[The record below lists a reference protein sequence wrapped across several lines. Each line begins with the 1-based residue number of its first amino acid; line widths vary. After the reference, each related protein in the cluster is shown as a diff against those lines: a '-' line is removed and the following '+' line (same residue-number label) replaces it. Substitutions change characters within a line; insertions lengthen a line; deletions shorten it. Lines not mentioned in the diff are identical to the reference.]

1 MSIEERNSF
10 QLYHNFYNQ
19 FKLLGM
25 EERGELITAIFE
37 YAKDQTASRE
47 LSPLVNM
54 AFSCMK
60 DTLDRD
66 REKYERICEKN
77 AENGKKGGRPRKA
90 NTDIFSEKTERFS
103 TMKKTERFFEKN

>member
-37 YAKDQTASRE
+37 YAKDQTMERE
-47 LSPLVNM
+47 LSPLVNS
-54 AFSCMK
+54 FGVKKYYFIK
-60 DTLDRD
+60 DR
-66 REKYERICEKN
+66 
-77 AENGKKGGRPRKA
+77 G
-90 NTDIFSEKTERFS
+90 SS
-103 TMKKTERFFEKN
+103 